1 VIATVLQEGTRYH
14 NQVSSQS
21 VTDSTRARMGLPTK
35 ELSNIMPAIYLQ
47 FEKMPMSG
55 KIFSTTQTCGQ

>member
-1 VIATVLQEGTRYH
+1 
-14 NQVSSQS
+14 
-21 VTDSTRARMGLPTK
+21 MGLPTK